1 MKTFAIGALILL
13 GGCGAVIEP
22 GHRGLFFDPR
32 HGGLQ
37 HEVLGPG
44 WHRVGVYGRLDDFD
58 VTYST
63 KKETLHTISAEGLGI
78 DIKVSIIYRPVVSEL
93 YDLDV
98 EIGANFYDEVIGP
111 EFRTATRGVFA
122 RHTYLEV
129 QRINEKLE
137 DEVEAEVRRR
147 VTGKHVEISSV
158 TMEEVSF
165 GPDIAGAI
173 RGKLV
178 GEQEAIRKKA
188 ALESDALRRK
198 LELEQEAERS
208 KLQADA
214 EVRKKQNER
223 ILATEQAVIDKLQAE
238 AESAVRVTKARA
250 EAQAISLLAKAH
262 ADEKRAEATT
272 LTPLMVQLHAYD
284 SLAKLGGTG
293 TQIMLGDWSRVPSFL
308 FPNFPTLQMGAAR
321 HAAAAP

>member
-1 MKTFAIGALILL
+1 MGALVL
-13 GGCGAVIEP
+13 GGCTAVIEP

-63 KKETLHTISAEGLGI
+63 KKEALHTISAEGLGI
-78 DIKVSIIYRPVVSEL
+78 DLKMSIIFRPVVSEL

-98 EIGANFYDEVIGP
+98 EVGSNFYDEVVGP

-129 QRINEKLE
+129 QKINEKLE
-137 DEVEAEVRRR
+137 DEIEAEVRRR
-147 VTGKHVEISSV
+147 IAGKHVEISSV

-173 RGKLV
+173 RAKLV

-188 ALESDALRRK
+188 ALEAEALRKK
-198 LELEQEAERS
+198 LELEQEAERQ
-208 KLQADA
+208 KLEA
-214 EVRKKQNER
+214 EAEIRKKETER
-223 ILATEQAVIDKLQAE
+223 RVATEQAAIDKTTAE
-238 AESAVRVTKARA
+238 TESVVRVTKAKA
-250 EAQAISLLAKAH
+250 EAQALTLLAKAH
-262 ADEKRAEATT
+262 ADEKRAEAQT

-284 SLAKLGGTG
+284 ALSKLGGTG

-308 FPNFPTLQMGAAR
+308 FPGMPGISLSPR
-321 HAAAAP
+321 HASAP

>member
-1 MKTFAIGALILL
+1 MRDPRILCAALLI
-13 GGCGAVIEP
+13 GGCGSVIEP

-63 KKETLHTISAEGLGI
+63 RKEAMHTISAEGLGI
-78 DIKVSIIYRPVVSEL
+78 DVKVSVIFRPVVSEL

-98 EIGANFYDEVIGP
+98 EIGPNFYDEVVGP

-122 RHTYLEV
+122 RHTYLEM
-129 QRINEKLE
+129 QKINEKLE
-137 DEVEAEVRRR
+137 DEIEAEVRRR
-147 VTGKHVEISSV
+147 INGKHVEISSV

-173 RGKLV
+173 RSKLV

-188 ALESDALRRK
+188 ALEADALRRK
-198 LELEQEAERS
+198 LELEQEAER
-208 KLQADA
+208 Q
-214 EVRKKQNER
+214 
-223 ILATEQAVIDKLQAE
+223 KLQAE
-238 AESAVRVTKARA
+238 AEVLKKENERRVATEQAAIDKVQAETESQVRVTKARA

-293 TQIMLGDWSRVPSFL
+293 TQIMLGDWSHVPSFL
-308 FPNFPTLQMGAAR
+308 FPNFPSLQLGAR
-321 HAAAAP
+321 RAAAP